1 MHPEKYAAKSRA
13 HDDACGYADPHHQ
26 PLRTASHHGL
36 GAAAIG
42 KGPELPALEAIG
54 NRIQNMAVRLDDTNR
69 HTGAFVERV
78 SGAEPTKPEAMNG
91 CGTEGNIRPVLDTIS
106 MLLDRLD
113 NHVYT
118 ADLLSRKLA
127 RIA

>member
-1 MHPEKYAAKSRA
+1 
-13 HDDACGYADPHHQ
+13 
-26 PLRTASHHGL
+26 
-36 GAAAIG
+36 
-42 KGPELPALEAIG
+42 
-54 NRIQNMAVRLDDTNR
+54 MAVRLDDTNR